1 MSFSLPKVPQV
12 EHQANY
18 PSTFEDS
25 GYDTSTTHI
34 DDDDDDDVDDDVAGR
49 GVGQWAEQL
58 STARTEVTLPSADDI
73 FYEQDGSCD
82 SDKHEDFLSKLGRR
96 KWPLGI
102 CTMPRL
108 NLKNNLPKLHPRPS
122 LKAFYSGSSGKP
134 SSGSL
139 RSPDRFLSSVDYQD
153 SSVHKF
159 RINKDPQKLSP
170 SEKLI
175 RHDSASM
182 DAFSPRR
189 SFTTPTPPAG
199 AATRRNSGSI
209 RPGGMASELSWAS
222 LADNFQNRALS
233 PSDVIRMLA
242 TGSVRYVGTEVCL
255 DDIDTQ
261 PSLTD
266 LQK

>member
-1 MSFSLPKVPQV
+1 MSFSLQEVPQV
-12 EHQANY
+12 DHQVNF

-25 GYDTSTTHI
+25 GYDTSTTQI
-34 DDDDDDDVDDDVAGR
+34 DDDDDVAAG
-49 GVGQWAEQL
+49 GVGQWAAEQP

-73 FYEQDGSCD
+73 FYEQDGSCG

-108 NLKNNLPKLHPRPS
+108 NMKNNLPKLYSRPS

-139 RSPDRFLSSVDYQD
+139 RSPDRFLSSVDCQD
-153 SSVHKF
+153 SSVQKF

-199 AATRRNSGSI
+199 AANRQNSGSI
-209 RPGGMASELSWAS
+209 RPGGMALEL
-222 LADNFQNRALS
+222 L
-233 PSDVIRMLA
+233 
-242 TGSVRYVGTEVCL
+242 
-255 DDIDTQ
+255 
-261 PSLTD
+261 
-266 LQK
+266 